1 MCIARVRAAP
11 SLPPWYC
18 TATPI
23 AGGRSV
29 ARLCRYTAVGPSK
42 RANRE
47 RTSFSPMRADSASI
61 SFSTV
66 WPSTSTASRPSTSA
80 GFCSIAISS
89 RRWTRATNSAFL
101 ATKSVSQSS
110 SSSAPPL
117 LTTTPLVVERSR
129 RLPTSLAPL
138 MRSSSIALS
147 YSPSASVKAFLAS
160 IMPAPVASRRRL
172 TSAAVKS
179 AMSLPLGG
187 AYGVWRL
194 SAVLGA
200 LGAGRVVAGGRH
212 ALDGGDLPRG
222 DRDRLGR
229 SLGQRGGGAVL

>member
-1 MCIARVRAAP
+1 
-11 SLPPWYC
+11 
-18 TATPI
+18 
-23 AGGRSV
+23 
-29 ARLCRYTAVGPSK
+29 
-42 RANRE
+42 
-47 RTSFSPMRADSASI
+47 MR
-61 SFSTV
+61 
-66 WPSTSTASRPSTSA
+66 
-80 GFCSIAISS
+80 
-89 RRWTRATNSAFL
+89 
-101 ATKSVSQSS
+101 
-110 SSSAPPL
+110 
-117 LTTTPLVVERSR
+117 
-129 RLPTSLAPL
+129 
-138 MRSSSIALS
+138 RSSMALS

-229 SLGQRGGGAVL
+229 SLGQRGGGAVLRTGQQLALPVGQRLVAADDRLAGVLAAGVGLLGRAGHE